1 MISRQPAQLSGLFFS
16 FAGKD
21 SYRDNVSLYRREFFR
36 MTDQPRT
43 RQKAPSRKG
52 KKKKR
57 ITPKKVIIILFFTAA
72 LAVVCGIIGYLFII
86 LNGERI
92 LTANQD
98 KLILPE
104 ASIVYD
110 KDGNEI
116 ASLYKPNDARE
127 NIDLSE
133 IPELL
138 RNAFIATEDQRFY
151 QHSGIDYFSLG
162 RAVVKDI
169 VARSKVEGGSTITQQ
184 LAKNIFLTADKTF
197 FRKATEASIAMA
209 LENNMTKD
217 EILEMYLNRIPFGKG
232 VSGIKQASEYY
243 FGVEPKDLKLWQ
255 MATLAGIPK
264 APTRYN
270 PINDPDASQTRRQ
283 VVLKLMYDQGYIT
296 EAQKNEAAAVVYDAA
311 TMMNESA
318 NPQLYPA
325 FVDYVIDEAVEQS
338 GISEDELRVGG
349 YKIYT
354 TLNPTAQQIVEKEF
368 ADDDNFEKS
377 EDDVKV
383 QGSMIIIDH
392 RNGEIQAIAGG
403 RDYQKKTWNR
413 VNKARQPG
421 SSFKP
426 ISSYG
431 PALES
436 GEFYPTSTLRDDKQ
450 CFGSYCPTDSNS
462 VKYVGAISMKQAIK
476 ESRNLPAVWLLNQ
489 IGVNKGVEF
498 ANRLG
503 FDLTSDDRNLAIA
516 LGGLT
521 NGVSP
526 LQMATAYS
534 VFANEGKSVDAHTV
548 TRIDNSN
555 EDPVYTYHAPKAKQ
569 LIKQSTAEG
578 LTEIMLGV
586 TEKGGTG
593 VKARLDRQVAGK
605 TGTTQHGIKGLS
617 SSANRDVWFV
627 GYTPEWTAAVWMGYD
642 KTDKNHLLHNSSGQA
657 AAMFGKVMTAAMK
670 NVPRSSFNQTTSQEP
685 EKTTEAPTQV
695 TGLKAEYDLAS
706 KSVKLSW
713 NTVAGEGLTY
723 RVYRKESSET
733 EFTRLFELADV
744 SDVED
749 LSAAPGLSYQYYVA
763 AYNAEADL
771 EGTPSAAVALDV
783 PPEELEPT
791 EPVIPPTEEPLPGE
805 ETDNQG
811 NNGNGDGNGWNGN
824 GNNGNSNGNGNENG
838 TGSGTGT
845 GNGSDNGTSN
855 QNGNP
860 PTEGSGSTGTG
871 VGTDPNAGTGDVGG
885 DGASQ
890 PASGNGSNGST
901 DPIVPDVVVPAP

>member
-1 MISRQPAQLSGLFFS
+1 
-16 FAGKD
+16 
-21 SYRDNVSLYRREFFR
+21 

-43 RQKAPSRKG
+43 RQKKASSRKG
-52 KKKKR
+52 KKR
-57 ITPKKVIIILFFTAA
+57 LSPKKVMIILFFTAA

-92 LTANQD
+92 LAANQD
-98 KLILPE
+98 KLIIPE

-110 KDGNEI
+110 KDNNEI

-127 NIDLSE
+127 NVDLTE

-217 EILEMYLNRIPFGKG
+217 QILEMYLNRIYFGKG

-255 MATLAGIPK
+255 MATLAGMPK
-264 APTRYN
+264 APNRYN
-270 PINDPDASQTRRQ
+270 PINDPEASQTRRQ
-283 VVLKLMYDQGYIT
+283 VVLKLMFEQGYIT
-296 EAQKNEAAAVVYDAA
+296 EEQKKEAGAVVYDPSK
-311 TMMNESA
+311 MLNEKA

-325 FVDYVIDEAVEQS
+325 FVDYVIEEAVEAS
-338 GISEDELRVGG
+338 GISEEELRVGG

-354 TLNPTAQQIVEKEF
+354 TLNPTAQQVVEKEF
-368 ADDDNFEKS
+368 ANDDNFEQS

-383 QGSMIIIDH
+383 QGSMIIMDH

-413 VNKARQPG
+413 VTKARQPG

-431 PALES
+431 PALET
-436 GEFYPTSTLRDDKQ
+436 GDFTPNSTLRDDKQ
-450 CFGSYCPTDSNS
+450 CFGNYCPSDSNR
-462 VKYVGAISMKQAIK
+462 VKYIGAVSMKQAIK

-489 IGVNKGVEF
+489 IGVSKGVEF
-498 ANRLG
+498 AQRLG
-503 FDLTSDDRNLAIA
+503 FELTNDDRNLAIA

-534 VFANEGKSVDAHTV
+534 VFANEGKSVDPHSV
-548 TRIDNSN
+548 LRIDNSN
-555 EDPVYTYHAPKAKQ
+555 EDPVYTYRAPKAKQ

-578 LTEIMLGV
+578 LTEIMSGV
-586 TEKGGTG
+586 TEQGGTG
-593 VKARLDRQVAGK
+593 TSARLDRPVAGK
-605 TGTTQHGIKGLS
+605 TGTTQHGIKGLQ
-617 SSANRDVWFV
+617 SSANRDAWFV

-642 KTDKNHLLHNSSGQA
+642 KTDEKHLLHSNSSKA

-670 NVPRSSFNQTTSQEP
+670 NVPRSSFTKTTPQEP
-685 EKTTEAPTQV
+685 EKTTDTAPAQV
-695 TGLKAEYDLAS
+695 TGLKAQYDTVS
-706 KSVKLSW
+706 KSVQLSW
-713 NTVAGEGLTY
+713 NAVEGEGLTY
-723 RVYRKESSET
+723 RVYRKESGEA
-733 EFTRLFELADV
+733 EFTLVFELAANTN
-744 SDVED
+744 VED
-749 LSAAPGLSYQYYVA
+749 MSAAPGLSYQYYVA

-771 EGTPSAAVALDV
+771 EGTPSAAVALEI

-791 EPVIPPTEEPLPGE
+791 EPFEPPVDPQQPGE
-805 ETDNQG
+805 DIDNEG
-811 NNGNGDGNGWNGN
+811 DNGSGD
-824 GNNGNSNGNGNENG
+824 NG
-838 TGSGTGT
+838 TGSNGDGTGAGSNSGNDSGMGS
-845 GNGSDNGTSN
+845 GNGSDNNVN
-855 QNGNP
+855 QNGAP
-860 PTEGSGSTGTG
+860 PAEGSGSIG
-871 VGTDPNAGTGDVGG
+871 AGTGSTPN
-885 DGASQ
+885 DGAGNAGGAGQSE
-890 PASGNGSNGST
+890 PATSNGPH

>member
-1 MISRQPAQLSGLFFS
+1 
-16 FAGKD
+16 
-21 SYRDNVSLYRREFFR
+21 

-43 RQKAPSRKG
+43 RQKAPSRRG
-52 KKKKR
+52 KKKR
-57 ITPKKVIIILFFTAA
+57 LTPKKVIIILFFTAA
-72 LAVVCGIIGYLFII
+72 LAAVCGIIGYLFII

-92 LTANQD
+92 LAANQD

-110 KDGNEI
+110 KDKNEI

-127 NIDLSE
+127 NIDLGE
-133 IPELL
+133 VPELL

-232 VSGIKQASEYY
+232 TSGIKQASEYY

-264 APTRYN
+264 APTRLN
-270 PINDPDASQTRRQ
+270 PINDPEASQARRQ

-296 EAQKNEAAAVVYDAA
+296 EAEKNEAGAVVYDASS
-311 TMMNESA
+311 MMDEKA

-325 FVDYVIDEAVEQS
+325 FVDYVIEEAVEVS
-338 GISEDELRVGG
+338 GISEEELRVGG

-354 TLNPTAQQIVEKEF
+354 TLNPTAQQVVEKEF

-377 EDDVKV
+377 EDDIKV
-383 QGSMIIIDH
+383 QGSMIIMDH

-436 GEFYPTSTLRDDKQ
+436 GEFTPNSTLRDDKQ
-450 CFGSYCPTDSNS
+450 CFGDYCPSDSNK
-462 VKYVGAISMKQAIK
+462 VKYIGAVSMKQAIK
-476 ESRNLPAVWLLNQ
+476 ESRNLPAVWLLNE
-489 IGVNKGVEF
+489 IGVSKGVEF
-498 ANRLG
+498 AKRLG
-503 FDLTSDDRNLAIA
+503 FELTSDDRNLAIA

-521 NGVSP
+521 KGVSP

-534 VFANEGKSVDAHTV
+534 VFANDGKSVDAHTV
-548 TRIDNSN
+548 LRIDNSN
-555 EDPVYTYHAPKAKQ
+555 EDPVYTYRAPKAKQ
-569 LIKQSTAEG
+569 LMKQSTAEG
-578 LTEIMLGV
+578 LTEIMSGV
-586 TEKGGTG
+586 TEQGGTG
-593 VKARLDRQVAGK
+593 VNARLDRPVAGK
-605 TGTTQHGIKGLS
+605 TGTTQHGIKGLQ
-617 SSANRDVWFV
+617 SSANRDAWFV

-642 KTDKNHLLHNSSGQA
+642 KTDENHLLHKSSGQA
-657 AAMFGKVMTAAMK
+657 AAMFGKVMSEAMK
-670 NVPRSSFNQTTSQEP
+670 NIPRSSFKQTTPQAPEEP
-685 EKTTEAPTQV
+685 TDKAPAQV
-695 TGLKAEYDLAS
+695 TGLKAEYDAAS

-713 NTVAGEGLTY
+713 NMVEGDDLTY

-733 EFTRLFELADV
+733 EFTRILDLAANGN
-744 SDVED
+744 VED

-763 AYNAEADL
+763 AYNPAADL
-771 EGTPSAAVALDV
+771 EGTPSAAVALEV

-791 EPVIPPTEEPLPGE
+791 EPIEPPIEPQLPGE
-805 ETDNQG
+805 GTDNSGNAGNG
-811 NNGNGDGNGWNGN
+811 NNGNGEGNNGN
-824 GNNGNSNGNGNENG
+824 GNNGNSNNGG
-838 TGSGTGT
+838 
-845 GNGSDNGTSN
+845 GNGSTNGGTN
-855 QNGNP
+855 QNGTP
-860 PTEGSGSTGTG
+860 PADGSGSTGTG
-871 VGTDPNAGTGDVGG
+871 GSSNPSTGTGAGDAGG
-885 DGASQ
+885 S
-890 PASGNGSNGST
+890 PSEPTTSNGSNGST

>member
-1 MISRQPAQLSGLFFS
+1 
-16 FAGKD
+16 
-21 SYRDNVSLYRREFFR
+21 

-43 RQKAPSRKG
+43 RQKKATSRKG
-52 KKKKR
+52 KKKR
-57 ITPKKVIIILFFTAA
+57 LSAKKVIIILFFTAA

-92 LTANQD
+92 LAANQD
-98 KLILPE
+98 KLIIPE

-110 KDGNEI
+110 KDKNEI

-127 NIDLSE
+127 NVDLSE

-217 EILEMYLNRIPFGKG
+217 EIIEMYLNRIYFGKG

-255 MATLAGIPK
+255 MATLAGMPK
-264 APTRYN
+264 APNRYN
-270 PINDPDASQTRRQ
+270 PINDPEASQTRRQ

-296 EAQKNEAAAVVYDAA
+296 EEQKNEAAAEVYDPSK
-311 TMMNESA
+311 MLNEKA

-325 FVDYVIDEAVEQS
+325 FVDYVIDEAVEAS
-338 GISEDELRVGG
+338 GISEEELRVGG

-354 TLNPTAQQIVEKEF
+354 TLNPTAQQVVEKEF
-368 ADDDNFEKS
+368 ANDENFEKS

-383 QGSMIIIDH
+383 QGSMIIMDH
-392 RNGEIQAIAGG
+392 RSGEIQAIAGG

-413 VNKARQPG
+413 VTKARQPG

-431 PALES
+431 PALETGDFTPS
-436 GEFYPTSTLRDDKQ
+436 STLRDDKQ
-450 CFGSYCPTDSNS
+450 CFGNYCPSDSNR
-462 VKYVGAISMKQAIK
+462 VKYIGAVSMKQAIK

-489 IGVNKGVEF
+489 IGVSKGVDF
-498 ANRLG
+498 AKRLG
-503 FDLTSDDRNLAIA
+503 FNLTSDDRNLAIA

-534 VFANEGKSVDAHTV
+534 VFANEGKSVDPHTV
-548 TRIDNSN
+548 LRIDNSN

-578 LTEIMLGV
+578 LTEIMSGV
-586 TEKGGTG
+586 TEQGGTG
-593 VKARLDRQVAGK
+593 VKARLDRPVAGK
-605 TGTTQHGIKGLS
+605 TGTTQHGIKGLQ

-642 KTDKNHLLHNSSGQA
+642 KTDEKHLLHNSSGQA

-670 NVPRSSFNQTTSQEP
+670 NVPRSSFTKTTPQEP
-685 EKTTEAPTQV
+685 EKTTDTAPAQV
-695 TGLKAEYDLAS
+695 TGLKAQYDTVS

-713 NTVAGEGLTY
+713 NAVEGAGLTY
-723 RVYRKESSET
+723 RVYRKESGEA
-733 EFTRLFELADV
+733 EFTRVFELADNGN
-744 SDVED
+744 VED
-749 LSAAPGLSYQYYVA
+749 MSAAPGLSYQYYVA

-771 EGTPSAAVALDV
+771 EGTPSAAVALDI

-791 EPVIPPTEEPLPGE
+791 EPTEPPVEPQQPGE
-805 ETDNQG
+805 GTDNQG
-811 NNGNGDGNGWNGN
+811 NNGS
-824 GNNGNSNGNGNENG
+824 GNNGTGSNGN
-838 TGSGTGT
+838 GSGTGT
-845 GNGSDNGTSN
+845 NNGNGSGTGGTGNTGTGNGNGSNNNTN
-855 QNGNP
+855 QNGTP
-860 PTEGSGSTGTG
+860 PAEGSGSTGAGTG
-871 VGTDPNAGTGDVGG
+871 STPNAGAGNAGG
-885 DGASQ
+885 GRPSE
-890 PASGNGSNGST
+890 PATSNGSNGSN